1 MKVLKY
7 FKMKRM
13 PQEATLFLKSEI
25 SNWHA
30 SVTPLPLPENVELR
44 SITMSQMEKF
54 KPLRESVKPMIA
66 LSIESRLAEIE
77 QRIPE
82 NHLCRM
88 VKEVVHTLDT
98 SQIESVY
105 SFEGQRSYHPR
116 LMLSILFFG
125 YATGIRSSRKLED
138 KCISDD
144 YYKFLM
150 QYYTPDY
157 RTISDFRKDNVDE
170 INSYFVSIL
179 RIFEKL
185 GYTKVG
191 KIYIDGTK
199 IKANASKKRTR
210 TVKGFEKWLSLLEEE
225 IASILKE
232 AAAIDKE
239 EDEKFKVCEEEKE
252 LLKKLSNRKYLK
264 RKIEEALNQMSKED
278 KQKLNLTDNTAHD
291 MKTGGSKDIGPKYNC
306 QAAATVDGV
315 ITVAEAVEE
324 CNDRHQLEP
333 VVEKSESNT
342 GQKVD
347 EAVADSGYASYD
359 NYEYLDNK
367 KLNGYVP
374 DQYFR
379 QYKSGEYQKE
389 KNRYHFTNFR
399 YDKNTDRYICP
410 DGGALVYWKTRK
422 NKTKARDWN
431 HKVYIGRDCKKCN
444 NRALC
449 TKSKRRELLVDLREP
464 LLVAMREKLMS
475 DEGALKYFM
484 RQYIIEPIFG
494 HLKYNLGYKA
504 FLLRG
509 LDKVNA
515 EFKLMCIGWNIK
527 KLLKLGFTPEM
538 VKNL

>member
-1 MKVLKY
+1 
-7 FKMKRM
+7 
-13 PQEATLFLKSEI
+13 
-25 SNWHA
+25 
-30 SVTPLPLPENVELR
+30 
-44 SITMSQMEKF
+44 MSQMEKF
-54 KPLRESVKPMIA
+54 KPLRESVKPMIE
-66 LSIESRLAEIE
+66 LSIESRLAELE
-77 QRIPE
+77 KRIPA

-88 VKEVVHTLDT
+88 VKEVVFFLDT
-98 SQIESVY
+98 SQIESCY
-105 SFEGQRSYHPR
+105 SFEGQRSYHPK
-116 LMLSILFFG
+116 LMLSILFYG
-125 YATGIRSSRKLED
+125 YSTGVRSSRKLES

-150 QYYTPDY
+150 QFYTPDY
-157 RTISDFRKDNVDE
+157 RTISDFRKDNIDA
-170 INSYFVSIL
+170 INSYFVAIL

-185 GYTKVG
+185 GYKKVG

-199 IKANASKKRTR
+199 IKANASKKRTK
-210 TVKGFEKWLSLLEEE
+210 TAEGFEKWLSLLEEE

-252 LLKKLSNRKYLK
+252 LLKKLSNRTYLK
-264 RKIEEALNQMSKED
+264 TRIEEALNQMSKED
-278 KQKLNLTDNTAHD
+278 KKKLNLTDSTAHE

-306 QAAATVDGV
+306 QAAVTVDGV
-315 ITVAEAVEE
+315 ITAGEAVVE

-333 VVEKSESNT
+333 MIEKSESNT
-342 GQKVD
+342 EKKVD
-347 EAVADSGYASYD
+347 EVSADSGYASYD
-359 NYEYLDNK
+359 NYEYLDERK
-367 KLNGYVP
+367 INGYVP

-389 KNRYHFTNFR
+389 ENRYHFTNFH
-399 YDKNTDRYICP
+399 YDKSTDRYICP
-410 DGGALVYWKTRK
+410 EGHALVYWKTRK
-422 NKTKARDWN
+422 NKTKARDWY
-431 HKVYIGRDCKKCN
+431 HKVYIGKECKNCL

-449 TKSKRRELLVDLREP
+449 TKSKRRELLVDIREP
-464 LLVAMREKLMS
+464 LLVEMREKLMS
-475 DEGALKYFM
+475 EEGGLKYFM

-494 HLKYNLGYKA
+494 HLKHNLGYKT